1 MFFGEYIDYP
11 SYQEIRMKQGRANS
25 WLNDEKLYSL
35 EYSVSII
42 PEAGFQRFYRLSD
55 AIADWLQIAHEKNLL
70 LRALRVQV
78 ANKTQ

>member
-1 MFFGEYIDYP
+1 MQQAELTSHQQTKGFMLMNGE
-11 SYQEIRMKQGRANS
+11 R
-25 WLNDEKLYSL
+25 LYSI

-42 PEAGFQRFYRLSD
+42 PEAGFRMFYRISD
-55 AIADWLQIAHEKNLL
+55 VIDDWLQIANEKNLL